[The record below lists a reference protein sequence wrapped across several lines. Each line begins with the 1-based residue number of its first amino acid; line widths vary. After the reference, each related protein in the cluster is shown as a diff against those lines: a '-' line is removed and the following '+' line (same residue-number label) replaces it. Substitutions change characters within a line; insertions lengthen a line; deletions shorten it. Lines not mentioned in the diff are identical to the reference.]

1 MCTLRSDAFV
11 EPFYSLKK
19 AFMRLQFMD
28 STSMNIAYPSSGLP
42 IMMTPSLTIHAANIA
57 MPLTSK
63 AHFGYILIFLPQ
75 SEHWLLIESN
85 LQVIRLMS
93 MEVECLSACS
103 EFYLLPL
110 VCINPKPLSFIIG
123 NTNIDVLSSH
133 LPTSPPIVPVL
144 NVGLVSASTEMTVAC
159 EIPLQNLF
167 AMKLIL
173 TFINL
178 NLTVNH
184 VEGPVEGAI
193 DILQNHSPIL
203 TGSCLLQIFIFYF
216 W

>member
-11 EPFYSLKK
+11 EPFYNLKK

-28 STSMNIAYPSSGLP
+28 STSVNIAYPSSGPP
-42 IMMTPSLTIHAANIA
+42 ILMTPSLTIHAANIA
-57 MPLTSK
+57 MPVTSK
-63 AHFGYILIFLPQ
+63 THFGYILIFLPQ

-93 MEVECLSACS
+93 MGVECLSACNK
-103 EFYLLPL
+103 FYLLPL

-123 NTNIDVLSSH
+123 NTNIDVPSSH
-133 LPTSPPIVPVL
+133 LPASPPIAPFL
-144 NVGLVSASTEMTVAC
+144 NVGLVSTSTEMTVAC
-159 EIPLQNLF
+159 KIPLNLF

-178 NLTVNH
+178 NLTVNQ
-184 VEGPVEGAI
+184 VEGPVEGAV
-193 DILQNHSPIL
+193 DILQHTSSIL
-203 TGSCLLQIFIFYF
+203 TGSCLLQTFLFQS